1 MVEPANPEVNQSVK
15 VQVTLKASAFDY
27 QTSSLLSKQ
36 LEEETFA
43 EWLSEANKGRKEDDP
58 IKVDFSKFVDFSED
72 HAKLFVDVMAHYSS
86 KVETPFTSYA
96 QFKEFEKEAE
106 KQGFQSFNKVDVKKA
121 VQRKFPILILIDVGG
136 SILYRSGSKLGQ
148 VERRGRDSYCQIK
161 QHHHYYRPQFQHF
174 LAQLIQHPRVKL
186 AFNTSIMRKNV
197 MPLLFQIFDLK
208 ELNSYRAWIF
218 EVFDQQYQ
226 VPDSGPKGYET
237 KRSLERIFD
246 HPECIKNKFNFTNTF
261 MIDSEAKKI
270 RDYKKNSVA
279 IKPYSLEQV
288 LMPTEDQSLILTE
301 VRDFVFA
308 MLEETTNVQEYL
320 AEHKPSFS
328 SWEELLTEEVGEL
341 ASQMAKLD
349 CSDK

>member
-1 MVEPANPEVNQSVK
+1 
-15 VQVTLKASAFDY
+15 
-27 QTSSLLSKQ
+27 
-36 LEEETFA
+36 
-43 EWLSEANKGRKEDDP
+43 
-58 IKVDFSKFVDFSED
+58 
-72 HAKLFVDVMAHYSS
+72 
-86 KVETPFTSYA
+86 
-96 QFKEFEKEAE
+96 
-106 KQGFQSFNKVDVKKA
+106 
-121 VQRKFPILILIDVGG
+121 
-136 SILYRSGSKLGQ
+136 
-148 VERRGRDSYCQIK
+148 
-161 QHHHYYRPQFQHF
+161 
-174 LAQLIQHPRVKL
+174 
-186 AFNTSIMRKNV
+186 

-279 IKPYSLEQV
+279 IKPYTLEQV
-288 LMPTEDQSLILTE
+288 LMPTEDQSFILTE
-301 VRDFVFA
+301 VRDYVFA